1 MQANCIK
8 HDILHNK
15 PPMHNDVTHAHE
27 QMALHTV
34 SPPLTNFIA
43 QLLLA
48 FYVKT
53 NSANFASTSVGMLQ
67 ARFKKHRW
75 YDKILKTKDPLIF
88 SLGWRRFQ
96 SIPLYTIQDHNG
108 RNRYLKYTPEHMHCN
123 AIFWGTLATYLFY
136 AVLLHSQKLY
146 TLQCNT

>member
-43 QLLLA
+43 QLLLT

-53 NSANFASTSVGMLQ
+53 NSVSRIYLQVHLLVCYRLVLRSTGGM
-67 ARFKKHRW
+67 
-75 YDKILKTKDPLIF
+75 I
-88 SLGWRRFQ
+88 
-96 SIPLYTIQDHNG
+96 
-108 RNRYLKYTPEHMHCN
+108 RY
-123 AIFWGTLATYLFY
+123 
-136 AVLLHSQKLY
+136 
-146 TLQCNT
+146 